1 MVYRV
6 VAEILGV
13 VIVKL
18 GGGDDADAGQRLSAE
33 HGAGVF
39 AAVDK
44 AFGDDFAVQVAF
56 AQLAVHF
63 RQLAGLLH
71 FHHAHAAAFG
81 GRLHKHRQAELGF
94 HGGKIGI
101 IVQYG
106 EIGYGQAECLPNQFA
121 AVFIHTQR
129 GGGHAA
135 AGVGDADGIEQRLH
149 GAVFAIGAVQHI
161 EGYLK
166 TLRFQLQDVLF
177 FRVEPVGIDAP
188 ALQGGQYGR
197 AAVER
202 HFALAGKSAVQ
213 YGHFAKLL
221 VHLLCFFLT
230 STFR

>member
-1 MVYRV
+1 M
-6 VAEILGV
+6 
-13 VIVKL
+13 
-18 GGGDDADAGQRLSAE
+18 
-33 HGAGVF
+33 
-39 AAVDK
+39 
-44 AFGDDFAVQVAF
+44 AF
-56 AQLAVHF
+56 AQLSIHF
-63 RQLAGLLH
+63 GQLARLLH
-71 FHHAHAAAFG
+71 FHHAYAAAFG
-81 GRLHKHRQAELGF
+81 GRLHKHRQAKLRF

-101 IVQYG
+101 IMQYG

-121 AVFIHTQR
+121 AVFVHTQR

-197 AAVER
+197 TAVER
-202 HFALAGKSAVQ
+202 HFALAGKSTVQ